1 MIWRIDLA
9 TTQCPLC
16 FHIVPYADYYAGYSI
31 IGECPHCHRDT
42 RQAIFQVRYPWR
54 SVLEAFLAILFGV
67 EVELQHADQFP
78 H

>member
-1 MIWRIDLA
+1 MIWQLDLA

-16 FHIVPYADYYAGYSI
+16 FHSVPYSGWSI
-31 IGECPHCHRDT
+31 IGECPNCHQDT

-54 SVLEAFLAILFGV
+54 SVLEALLAILFGV
-67 EVELQHADQFP
+67 TVELQHADQFP